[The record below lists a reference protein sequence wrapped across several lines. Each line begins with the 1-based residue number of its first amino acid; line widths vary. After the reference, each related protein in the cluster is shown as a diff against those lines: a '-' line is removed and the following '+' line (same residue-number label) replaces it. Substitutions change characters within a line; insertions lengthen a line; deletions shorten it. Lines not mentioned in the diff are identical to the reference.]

1 MLNVIK
7 DNFGARRKYKRLG
20 RGIGSGKGK
29 TSARGGKGQTA
40 RTGVALNGFEGGQ
53 MPLHRRLPKRG
64 FASLNTEVVEV
75 VNFDSIETF
84 IKSGKLKSNISI
96 DDLRNSG
103 LLKGR
108 TAKVKLLGSGELK
121 SKISI
126 QVHAISKQA
135 EEALKKSGSTV
146 EIVKFEMQQSKE
158 PVAKVKQVKKVAE
171 VTEEKA
177 SKDSKP
183 KAVKTVAKAAPKVK
197 ATEKKTVEKKKT
209 TKK

>member
-64 FASLNTEVVEV
+64 FSSLNNEIVEV
-75 VNFDSIETF
+75 INFDSIESF
-84 IKSGKLKSNISI
+84 IKSGKLKSNITVE
-96 DDLRNSG
+96 DLRACG

-108 TAKVKLLGSGELK
+108 TSKVKLLGSGELK
-121 SKISI
+121 TKISI
-126 QVHAISKQA
+126 QVHAVSKQA
-135 EEALKKSGSTV
+135 EDALKKQGSSV
-146 EIVKFEMQQSKE
+146 EIVKFLAPADTESSPKSKVVKASKE
-158 PVAKVKQVKKVAE
+158 VSPEKSEKKSVAKPATKKAPAKVK
-171 VTEEKA
+171 
-177 SKDSKP
+177 
-183 KAVKTVAKAAPKVK
+183 
-197 ATEKKTVEKKKT
+197 TEKKTAAKKT

>member
-1 MLNVIK
+1 MLNIIK

-53 MPLHRRLPKRG
+53 MPLFRRLPKRG
-64 FASLNTEVVEV
+64 FKSLNNEVVEV
-75 VNFDSIETF
+75 INFDSIEAF
-84 IKSGKLKSNISI
+84 IKSGKLKSEITI
-96 DDLRNSG
+96 EDLRAVG

-126 QVHAISKQA
+126 QAHAVSKSA
-135 EEALKKSGSTV
+135 EEALKKSGSKV
-146 EIVKFEMQQSKE
+146 EIVRFTAPADTAKAEKPAVKAKKE
-158 PVAKVKQVKKVAE
+158 TKDAEPKVAKAKKVVAKKTASAE
-171 VTEEKA
+171 KTPAK
-177 SKDSKP
+177 
-183 KAVKTVAKAAPKVK
+183 KTVAKKK
-197 ATEKKTVEKKKT
+197 ATKE
-209 TKK
+209 